1 MATPAQILANRQ
13 NALKSTGPRTEE
25 GKAVSRFNA
34 LKTGIHA
41 KSMVIRG
48 EDAAELEKLA
58 ADYHTRFQPADP
70 VERFLVDS
78 MVNAEWQLR
87 RFRKVEAGLWE
98 FTLSGQESGLGESY
112 GENLQV
118 FTRLHR
124 RIEAI
129 ERSYHRSLR
138 ELRRL
143 QKERTTDVTEEAVAE
158 EALVAETLTGESG
171 RDTAHQPT
179 GELASIR
186 QISAQPEISRP
197 APAVNA
203 PREENLALRL

>member
-1 MATPAQILANRQ
+1 MATPAQILATRQ

-34 LKTGIHA
+34 LKTGIEA
-41 KSMVIRG
+41 KSMVIPG

-58 ADYHTRFQPADP
+58 ADYHTQFQPADP

-98 FTLSGQESGLGESY
+98 FTLSGQESGLGEAY
-112 GENLQV
+112 GENLKV

-138 ELRRL
+138 ELQRL
-143 QKERTTDVTEEAVAE
+143 QATRVLEESTAFDDSDFGARAE
-158 EALVAETLTGESG
+158 K
-171 RDTAHQPT
+171 
-179 GELASIR
+179 LASLCEPAAEMATAAASGPATR
-186 QISAQPEISRP
+186 AQKPLDNP
-197 APAVNA
+197 
-203 PREENLALRL
+203 ALRLSTPG

>member
-1 MATPAQILANRQ
+1 MATPAQILATRQ

-41 KSMVIRG
+41 KSMVIPG

-70 VERFLVDS
+70 VKRFLVDS
-78 MVNAEWQLR
+78 MITAEWQLR

-98 FTLSGQESGLGESY
+98 FTLSGQESGTGESY

-138 ELRRL
+138 ELQRF
-143 QKERTTDVTEEAVAE
+143 QKERAANPADEALTDEAPAE
-158 EALVAETLTGESG
+158 EAKPAPALHPA
-171 RDTAHQPT
+171 P
-179 GELASIR
+179 ELGSIR
-186 QISAQPEISRP
+186 QISAQPEIPRSTPSVR
-197 APAVNA
+197 A
-203 PREENLALRL
+203 PRENLALRL